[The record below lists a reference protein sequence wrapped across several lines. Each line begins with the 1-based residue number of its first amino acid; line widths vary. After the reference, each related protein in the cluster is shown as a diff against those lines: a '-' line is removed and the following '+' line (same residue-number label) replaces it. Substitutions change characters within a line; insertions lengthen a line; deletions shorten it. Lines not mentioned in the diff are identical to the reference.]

1 MGIVIRES
9 IKSSIASY
17 TGLVIGMINVIFLY
31 TKFLSP
37 EQLGLTRVL
46 QDSTLLF
53 VSFAQL
59 GSPFILIKFFP
70 QFAKNKNYSGFLTFI
85 ITYSFFGFLIFTFL
99 FLILQNTYLHYY
111 ADKSPLLIQYF
122 IYIVP
127 FVLGMVFINTLE
139 SFIIIQ
145 NKIFFPTIIREIF
158 LKLSNTIIITLF
170 ATGIIGFNN
179 FINLMVLSY
188 FIAVFFLTFYI
199 KKLGLLNLKADLG
212 IWNLKTLKPILR
224 YGIFTI
230 LGGIGFL
237 LSSKIDTIMLPAF
250 EGLKETA
257 VYSIAL
263 LMVTIMEI
271 PKRSLVRS
279 VLPSLSIAINKNDNK
294 VIDDLYKKTSI
305 NLFIWGLLI
314 FVLFWVN
321 IDDIFKIIPNGELY
335 RNGKSVIYF
344 FLFSRIIDLV
354 TGVNNEI
361 IIYSRFYTYGLILII
376 MLGVLTVITNLIFIP
391 LLGIVGAA
399 LATTISLVVYLIIE
413 LVIVWLKFHSQPFSL
428 NTLKALGLFLIVWL
442 LAFLLNSYFSG
453 ITEHIPQN
461 FTGKIEIG
469 VAILLKSFILTAI
482 FIYFF
487 MKFKISNDFSGLIT
501 GIYIRLKN
509 MVLKS

>member
-9 IKSSIASY
+9 VKSSIASY

-70 QFAKNKNYSGFLTFI
+70 QFAKNKDYNGLFSFI
-85 ITYSFFGFLIFTFL
+85 ITYSFLGFLIFAFL
-99 FLILQNTYLHYY
+99 FLILQNTYLNYY
-111 ADKSPLLIQYF
+111 SDKSPLLVQYF

-127 FVLGMVFINTLE
+127 FVLGTVYINTLE

-145 NKIFFPTIIREIF
+145 NKLFFPTIVREIF
-158 LKLSNTIIITLF
+158 LKLSNTIIITMF

-179 FINLMVLSY
+179 FLNLMVLSY
-188 FIAVFFLTFYI
+188 FIAVLLLTIYI
-199 KKLGLLNLKADLG
+199 KKLDILYLKVNLS
-212 IWNLKTLKPILR
+212 IWKLKTLKPILR
-224 YGIFTI
+224 YGIFMV

-250 EGLKETA
+250 EGLRQTA
-257 VYSIAL
+257 VYSLAL
-263 LMVTIMEI
+263 LMATIMEI

-279 VLPSLSIAINKNDNK
+279 VLPNLSNAINMNDNK
-294 VIDDLYKKTSI
+294 AINDLYKKTSI

-321 IDDIFKIIPNGELY
+321 IDDVFKLIPNGELY
-335 RNGKSVIYF
+335 RNGESVIYF
-344 FLFSRIIDLV
+344 FLFIRIIDLV

-361 IIYSRFYTYGLILII
+361 IIYSRFYAYGLILII
-376 MLGVLTVITNLIFIP
+376 MMGILTVITNLIFIP
-391 LLGIVGAA
+391 LMGIVGAA
-399 LATTISLVVYLIIE
+399 LATTLSLTVFMIIE
-413 LVIVWLKFHSQPFSL
+413 LVIVWLKFRSHPFSV
-428 NTLKALGLFLIVWL
+428 NTLKAFGLFLFIWI
-442 LAFLLNSYFSG
+442 LAVLLNRLFSG
-453 ITEHIPQN
+453 ISEGMPEN
-461 FTGKIEIG
+461 FTEQIKIAVVI
-469 VAILLKSFILTAI
+469 IIKTFLLTGI
-482 FIYFF
+482 FIYSF
-487 MKFKISNDFSGLIT
+487 MKFNISSDFSGLIT
-501 GIYIRLKN
+501 RIYMRIKN
-509 MVLKS
+509 MVFKK